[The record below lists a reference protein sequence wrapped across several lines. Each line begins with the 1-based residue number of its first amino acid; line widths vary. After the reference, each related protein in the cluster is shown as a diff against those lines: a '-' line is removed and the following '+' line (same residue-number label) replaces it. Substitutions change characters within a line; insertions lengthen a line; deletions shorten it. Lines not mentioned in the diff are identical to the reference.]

1 MIKETSLNSFSLFL
15 SLSLLV
21 LIKIKY
27 KLMFMHSSTL
37 IMVTTRE
44 TIILPRVFKI
54 SAVIIII
61 ICVSTKATLSEIVPV
76 SILENSFGFHIDA
89 SPTRRHA
96 PQDVPDKPKIISG
109 RSLSKNKLQIS
120 FKKHQYCI
128 RYFNYQI

>member
-1 MIKETSLNSFSLFL
+1 MIKETSLNFFSLFF

-27 KLMFMHSSTL
+27 KLIFMHSSTL
-37 IMVTTRE
+37 IMVTIRE
-44 TIILPRVFKI
+44 TVILPRVFKI
-54 SAVIIII
+54 STVIII
-61 ICVSTKATLSEIVPV
+61 ICVSTKATLSEIVSV

-96 PQDVPDKPKIISG
+96 PQDVPDKPKIISS

-120 FKKHQYCI
+120 FKIHRI